1 MKKPR
6 LQAIE
11 FIRGISMLGVVAI
24 HVGSQHLLA
33 VGGAN
38 MHMIALLEIASRFS
52 VPIFFFIS
60 AFGMFYNLDISKPF
74 NYGEYLR
81 RRGKTVLVPYMVWSI
96 IYMLHNAWVAGAT
109 AGLTLYGLC
118 FNLFFGTASY
128 QLYFMVLLLWFYL
141 LMPVWL
147 WLVRRI
153 NLAGLA
159 ALLLF
164 QIAFDYWCEHL
175 INPLAYESAI
185 VQTLLNNRL
194 NYWFLCYVFIFVL
207 GGYLAVHSERFMVF
221 MQQYRGR
228 IVAGFWASLTSLLG
242 YYYYLLL
249 VRGYTPLEG
258 VFTAHQLC
266 PLGIIY
272 TLAASLFFFTIFT
285 LWRLPEGLKPV
296 LGLLGRHSYFMY
308 LAHPILIT
316 HLAFAFANRGIVLG
330 VKGTIAF
337 YCCVVAAT
345 LLAAIVMRSLGDKLP
360 QLNQWTIGVYKR
372 K

>member
-38 MHMIALLEIASRFS
+38 MHLIALLEIASRFS

-60 AFGMFYNLDISKPF
+60 AFGMFYNLDLQQPF
-74 NYGEYLR
+74 HYGDYLR
-81 RRGKTVLVPYMVWSI
+81 RRGKTVLVPYVVWSI
-96 IYMLHNAWVAGAT
+96 IYMLHNAWVGGTT

-141 LMPVWL
+141 LMPVWI
-147 WLVRRI
+147 WLVKRI
-153 NLAGLA
+153 NLAGLG

-164 QIAFDYWCEHL
+164 QIGFDYWCEHL
-175 INPLAYESAI
+175 INPLAFQSAMI
-185 VQTLLNNRL
+185 QTLLNNRL
-194 NYWFLCYVFIFVL
+194 NYWILCYVFIFVL
-207 GGYLAVHSERFMVF
+207 GGYLAVHIESFMVF
-221 MQQYRGR
+221 MERCRGR
-228 IVAGFWASLTSLLG
+228 IVAGFWASLALLLG

-249 VRGYTPLEG
+249 GKGYTPLEG

-272 TLAASLFFFTIFT
+272 TLTASLFFFTIFT
-285 LWRLPEGLKPV
+285 IWRLPDGLKPV
-296 LGLLGRHSYFMY
+296 LSTLGQHSYFMY

-316 HLAFAFANRGIVLG
+316 HLGFMFANNGIVLG
-330 VKGTIAF
+330 VKGTAAF
-337 YCCVVAAT
+337 YVAVVITTLVAA
-345 LLAAIVMRSLGDKLP
+345 LLMRRLGDRVP
-360 QLNQWTIGVYKR
+360 VLNQWTIGVYR
-372 K
+372 KK